1 MHLFFYTFVR
11 LKGAFMFGIE
21 NYTGFVAAA
30 IILNLTPGA
39 DTLYILTRSIAQGSR
54 AGLVSVAGIM
64 SGCVVHVLAAAFGL
78 SLILS
83 TSAIAF
89 FLVKWAGALYLI
101 YLGIK
106 ALTSRVPAFETR
118 HTRFSD
124 RDLITIYK
132 QGVITNVLNPKVA
145 LFFLSF
151 LPQFINPADALGP
164 LPFLVLGGT
173 FLFTG
178 TIWCLIL
185 TRAAGLMTRTLRENA
200 RIGIWM
206 QKLSGVVFILFGLK
220 LAFDAR

>member
-1 MHLFFYTFVR
+1 
-11 LKGAFMFGIE
+11 MFGIE
-21 NYTGFVAAA
+21 NYAGFLAAA
-30 IILNLTPGA
+30 VILNLTPGA
-39 DTLYILTRSIAQGSR
+39 DTMYILTRSIAQGPR

-83 TSAIAF
+83 TSAVAF

-101 YLGIK
+101 FLGIK
-106 ALTSRVPAFETR
+106 SLTTRTPAFETR
-118 HTRFSD
+118 NRQFTD
-124 RDLITIYK
+124 KDLVTIYK

-151 LPQFINPADALGP
+151 LPQFINPANARGS
-164 LPFLVLGGT
+164 LPFLILGGT

-185 TRAAGLMTRTLRENA
+185 TRSAARMTRTFRENPKT
-200 RIGIWM
+200 GILM
-206 QKLSGVVFILFGLK
+206 QKLSGIIFIAFGLK
-220 LAFDAR
+220 LALDTR

>member
-1 MHLFFYTFVR
+1 
-11 LKGAFMFGIE
+11 MFGIE
-21 NYTGFVAAA
+21 NYAGFVAAA

-54 AGLVSVAGIM
+54 AGLMSVAGIM

-83 TSAIAF
+83 TSAVAF

-101 YLGIK
+101 FLGIK
-106 ALTSRVPAFETR
+106 ALTGTTPAFEAR
-118 HTRFSD
+118 VSRFTHK
-124 RDLITIYK
+124 DLITIYK

-151 LPQFINPADALGP
+151 LPQFINPAHARGP
-164 LPFLVLGGT
+164 LPFLLLGGT

-185 TRAAGLMTRTLRENA
+185 TRAATRMTMTFRENA

-206 QKLSGVVFILFGLK
+206 QKLSGIIFIAFGLK
-220 LAFDAR
+220 LALDTR

>member
-1 MHLFFYTFVR
+1 
-11 LKGAFMFGIE
+11 MFGIE
-21 NYTGFVAAA
+21 NYAGFVAAA

-54 AGLVSVAGIM
+54 AGLMSVAGIM

-83 TSAIAF
+83 TSAVAF

-101 YLGIK
+101 FLGIR
-106 ALTSRVPAFETR
+106 ALTSTTPAFEAR
-118 HTRFSD
+118 VSRFTHK
-124 RDLITIYK
+124 DLITIYK

-151 LPQFINPADALGP
+151 LPQFINPANARGP
-164 LPFLVLGGT
+164 LPFLLLGGT

-185 TRAAGLMTRTLRENA
+185 TRAATRMTLTFRENA

-206 QKLSGVVFILFGLK
+206 QKLSGVVFIAFGLK
-220 LAFDAR
+220 LALDTR

>member
-1 MHLFFYTFVR
+1 
-11 LKGAFMFGIE
+11 MFGIE
-21 NYTGFVAAA
+21 NYAGFVAAA

-54 AGLVSVAGIM
+54 AGLMSVAGIM

-83 TSAIAF
+83 TSAVAF

-101 YLGIK
+101 FLGIK
-106 ALTSRVPAFETR
+106 ALTSTTPAFEAR
-118 HTRFSD
+118 VSRFTHK
-124 RDLITIYK
+124 DLITIYK

-151 LPQFINPADALGP
+151 LPQFINPAHARGP
-164 LPFLVLGGT
+164 LPFLLLGGT

-185 TRAAGLMTRTLRENA
+185 TRAATRMTMTFRENA

-206 QKLSGVVFILFGLK
+206 QKLSGIIFIAFGLK
-220 LAFDAR
+220 LALDTR

>member
-1 MHLFFYTFVR
+1 
-11 LKGAFMFGIE
+11 MFGIE
-21 NYTGFVAAA
+21 NYAGFVAAA
-30 IILNLTPGA
+30 VILNLTPGA
-39 DTLYILTRSIAQGSR
+39 DTMYILTRSIAQGSR

-83 TSAIAF
+83 TSAVAF

-101 YLGIK
+101 FLGIR
-106 ALTSRVPAFETR
+106 ALTAKTPAFETHNR
-118 HTRFSD
+118 RFSD
-124 RDLITIYK
+124 KDLVTIYK

-151 LPQFINPADALGP
+151 LPQFINPANARGP
-164 LPFLVLGGT
+164 LPFLALGGT

-185 TRAAGLMTRTLRENA
+185 TRAASRMTQTLRENA
-200 RIGIWM
+200 RIGSWM
-206 QKLSGVVFILFGLK
+206 QKLSGIVFIAFGLK
-220 LAFDAR
+220 MALDTR

>member
-1 MHLFFYTFVR
+1 L
-11 LKGAFMFGIE
+11 FGIE
-21 NYTGFVAAA
+21 NYAGFVAAA

-54 AGLVSVAGIM
+54 AGLMSVAGIM

-83 TSAIAF
+83 TSAVAF

-101 YLGIK
+101 FLGIK
-106 ALTSRVPAFETR
+106 ALTSSTPAFEAR
-118 HTRFSD
+118 VSRFTHK
-124 RDLITIYK
+124 DLFTIYK

-151 LPQFINPADALGP
+151 LPQFIDPAHARGP
-164 LPFLVLGGT
+164 LPFLLLGGT

-185 TRAAGLMTRTLRENA
+185 TRTATRMTLTFRENA

-206 QKLSGVVFILFGLK
+206 QKLSGIIFIAFGLK
-220 LAFDAR
+220 LALDTR